1 MEVARIVLD
10 LLLAAVLLMTGGGK
24 VAGAASSHAIRDS
37 LRVAPGRWK
46 LIGSLELI
54 GVVGLVLGL
63 WFPATALAA
72 SIGVAAL
79 MIGAIIVRKRAG
91 ESWFGGVT
99 ADVVVFLLAAG
110 AAILNARAI

>member
-99 ADVVVFLLAAG
+99 ADVVIFLLAAG